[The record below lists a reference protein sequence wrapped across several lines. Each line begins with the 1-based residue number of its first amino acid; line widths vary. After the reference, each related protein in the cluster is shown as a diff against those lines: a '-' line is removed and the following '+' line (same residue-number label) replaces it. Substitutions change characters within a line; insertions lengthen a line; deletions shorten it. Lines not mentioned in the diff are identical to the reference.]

1 MSGVFSGNQWTTASG
16 STWRVV
22 IEPDFVNQVAE
33 LCNHLSLASKD
44 TRATCEKI
52 VEQAQAVGDGSSDA
66 GKQKEVVKSL
76 VSLVE
81 EKGINPGAEPRD
93 IEGFA
98 NLAAALVEQYYGSSS
113 AESSSQEAEQLLV
126 SLSSAL
132 SKTQSTES
140 PAVLSAR
147 YSALSSLFNSL
158 PESAASTTRSN
169 ILLNLFQLAASKDDL
184 AVLSNATSALPT
196 WLSAEWSISESSEAD
211 KTMSRFVA
219 ALEGASDKQEA
230 GEAIRRMLQAYA
242 GENTAEELREKL
254 VLYTLASGT
263 AFDVEGLPK
272 TSGNS
277 SIAQLREIFQNG
289 TLADLSSF
297 SGDLPAPL
305 EKEKLQEKLQYIL
318 LADFASKKIGAE
330 ISYDE
335 IAAALGLDSSADPE
349 DRALEVESWIIATI
363 RVGLM
368 TARLHQPTNTA
379 SIIRA
384 SPRSFGNEQWKTL
397 QTRLESWK
405 SSVGNILDVVG
416 KAVGPAPSQQ
426 YQQQQQR
433 QSAQH
438 HDAQSIVHAAADHQQ
453 QQGETVEV
461 A

>member
-1 MSGVFSGNQWTTASG
+1 
-16 STWRVV
+16 
-22 IEPDFVNQVAE
+22 
-33 LCNHLSLASKD
+33 
-44 TRATCEKI
+44 
-52 VEQAQAVGDGSSDA
+52 
-66 GKQKEVVKSL
+66 
-76 VSLVE
+76 
-81 EKGINPGAEPRD
+81 
-93 IEGFA
+93 
-98 NLAAALVEQYYGSSS
+98 
-113 AESSSQEAEQLLV
+113 
-126 SLSSAL
+126 
-132 SKTQSTES
+132 
-140 PAVLSAR
+140 
-147 YSALSSLFNSL
+147 
-158 PESAASTTRSN
+158 
-169 ILLNLFQLAASKDDL
+169 
-184 AVLSNATSALPT
+184 
-196 WLSAEWSISESSEAD
+196 
-211 KTMSRFVA
+211 MSRFVA

-318 LADFASKKIGAE
+318 LADFASQKIGAE

-349 DRALEVESWIIATI
+349 DRALEVESWIIASMLLSLRPVKAGIHTDLYLLAAI